1 MLPATPTST
10 ISKRRIPPIW
20 LMGMCGGASY
30 GLVSGFIIF
39 TMPQALAAQHVP
51 ETRITYITAVADSP
65 MVFIFL
71 LSPILDVWLSR
82 RSYASVLTTVAAF
95 LVGISVT
102 SLRHLPL
109 LTLAKRHW
117 SVCDQS
123 CVLCSGR
130 MVFNGF
136 TERS

>member
-1 MLPATPTST
+1 
-10 ISKRRIPPIW
+10 
-20 LMGMCGGASY
+20 MGMCGGASY
-30 GLVSGFIIF
+30 GLVSGFIIY

-82 RSYASVLTTVAAF
+82 RSYASVLTTVAVF

-102 SLRHLPL
+102 SLRHLPCL
-109 LTLAKRHW
+109 HWRASLERLRSILRTLQWA
-117 SVCDQS
+117 D
-123 CVLCSGR
+123 
-130 MVFNGF
+130 GF
-136 TERS
+136 QRFHRKKLRIS

>member
-1 MLPATPTST
+1 
-10 ISKRRIPPIW
+10 
-20 LMGMCGGASY
+20 MGMCGGASY
-30 GLVSGFIIF
+30 GLVSGFIIY

-136 TERS
+136 AQRN